1 MIDKFLKP
9 EKLLAPEF
17 HSLCDEFSNLV
28 LHSSTTQTW
37 AKHCSAW
44 KLFNE
49 FCNAFGVR
57 FQLPIKKEHSRA
69 FVTWAISKKNLKSST
84 VKAYVSSLNVA
95 HALSNVESPNLSSD
109 WCTKLALKGAKNYSD
124 LNVIS
129 RPIRLPMN
137 LDLLTIL
144 GHRINKLEWGDYAKQ
159 VFWTACI
166 TSFFS
171 SCRMGEILAP
181 VENCFESRVTP
192 TWDNVVFSSNG
203 DVLIFIP
210 YTKTT
215 GFEGKFIDLYPIKG
229 CKFCPSASLRRLKKL
244 AIAEGVWKCNL
255 PVFTFKNGKFLTKQK
270 VNLWLS
276 KILGDFTDENHIFT
290 GHSFRAAIPS
300 VLASHPNKSSVHTIM
315 EWGGWASDSYKVYIK
330 SEKEKRRILFEE
342 IMKCVLSEHD

>member
-1 MIDKFLKP
+1 MEIVQRFL
-9 EKLLAPEF
+9 L
-17 HSLCDEFSNLV
+17 
-28 LHSSTTQTW
+28 W
-37 AKHCSAW
+37 
-44 KLFNE
+44 
-49 FCNAFGVR
+49 FGVR
-57 FQLPIKKEHSRA
+57 FQLPIKKEYSRA

-159 VFWTACI
+159 VFWTACT

-276 KILGDFTDENHIFT
+276 KILGDFTDENHVFT